1 MEGWKVTDVHV
12 HIQPLEMVRP
22 DAMEMLKLGKKDF
35 EFIQKLTKSPSAFIE
50 HLDREG
56 VWRAALINYVS
67 EEVIGFT
74 EKVNA
79 FVSDYA
85 RDYPDRLLAFGGV
98 DPRKEDVKER
108 MEDLISR
115 YEVSGLKLHPP
126 HQLLHPNAYIGE
138 GVTGLKVAYSM
149 AEDSGLPVMI
159 HTGTSIFPRA
169 RVKYGN
175 PLALDDVAVD
185 FPRLKIIMAH
195 GGRPF
200 WTREAFFLLRR
211 HRNIY
216 FDTSSIPPKRLLDY
230 FPRLEEISDRT
241 LFGSDWP
248 GPMVPGMRRNID
260 DFLSLPIS
268 DEVKKRI
275 LEDNSMKVFR

>member
-1 MEGWKVTDVHV
+1 MEGDRITDVHV
-12 HIQPLEMVRP
+12 HIQPYDMVKP

-35 EFIQKLTKSPSAFIE
+35 EFIQGLTRSPSAFIE

-74 EKVNA
+74 EEVNA

-85 RDYPDRLLAFGGV
+85 REYPDRLLAFGGL

-108 MEDLISR
+108 MEDLISK
-115 YEVSGLKLHPP
+115 YEVSGLKFHPP
-126 HQLLHPNAYIGE
+126 HQLLHPNAYLGE
-138 GVTGLKVAYSM
+138 GVRGLEVAYSM
-149 AEDSGLPVMI
+149 AEDNGLPVMV
-159 HTGTSIFPRA
+159 HTGTSVFPRA
-169 RVKYGN
+169 RAKYGN

-185 FPRLKIIMAH
+185 FPKLKIIMAH

-200 WTREAFFLLRR
+200 WTQEAFFLLRR
-211 HRNIY
+211 HPNIY

-230 FPRLEEISDRT
+230 FPRLEEIADRT

-248 GPMVPGMRRNID
+248 GPKVPGIRRNID
-260 DFLSLPIS
+260 DFLSLHLS
-268 DEVKKRI
+268 DEAKKKI
-275 LEDNSMKVFR
+275 LEDNSLKIFG